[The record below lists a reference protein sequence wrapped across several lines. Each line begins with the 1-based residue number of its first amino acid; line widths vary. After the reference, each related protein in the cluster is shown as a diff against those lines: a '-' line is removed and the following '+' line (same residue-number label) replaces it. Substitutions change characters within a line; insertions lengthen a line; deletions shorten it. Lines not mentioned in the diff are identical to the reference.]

1 MTRILIQVVLT
12 LSVLFAS
19 LYVTFY
25 ASHLQEPFELKIK
38 DQMML
43 WRGELPA
50 DPAIVVIDIDE
61 KSLKEIGQWPWPR
74 DQVSALLKGL
84 ADLEVGMIG
93 MDVVFAEPDN
103 SSPKR
108 VFERLGLPTQDLP
121 DFDAMLAQSV
131 AETPTILGYV
141 FIQNPDPVMPG
152 AAPTSQAIIVE
163 RDKPNASY
171 LFKPYRTVLNIPQV
185 QNSAYSSGYFN
196 TLPDSDGVVRSVPL
210 VMEYEGMLFPALSLE
225 MMRIILGDNRLTVQ
239 YENNGVESVY
249 IGDLRIP
256 TDTYG
261 RLLLN
266 FRGESY
272 RYQYI
277 SATDII
283 HGRVSAE
290 QVAGKIALV
299 GTSAAGLLDLRA
311 TPFDSVYPG
320 VEVHATALDNILN
333 QEFIAKP
340 MWVLGADLVSIV
352 LLSLVV
358 GAMLIWLGSIAG
370 FLVATGLFLSIGF
383 GHYYAFTQQGLLLNT
398 IMPMFVLVGLFLLGT
413 VVNYFYESQQKA
425 RIKSRFAQ
433 KVSAAVVE
441 ELINHPDD
449 LVLEGREQDIS
460 ILFSDIRGFTNLSET
475 MGSAQALIQLL
486 NRYMTPMVEVITR
499 HQGTVDK
506 FIGDAI
512 MAYWNAPLPIKNHAD
527 EALQAAIEQIFAL
540 EDLNQ
545 QLTLD
550 GLPNLKI
557 GIGLNSGLA
566 VVGEMGS
573 LGRSDYTVIGDSV
586 NLASRAEGLCK
597 PYGAQI
603 VLTEFTL
610 AALQNPQSYKIRLL
624 DKVRVKGKVQPVS
637 VYECLGDQHQAWYD
651 YQEAEAQGY
660 NLAQDAYHQAC
671 FDQALNL
678 FEALHKDYPQTLY
691 AMYVERCRHYI
702 ENPPPNFDGV
712 FTLTTK

>member
-1 MTRILIQVVLT
+1 MTRVIIQVVLT
-12 LSVLFAS
+12 LSVLLAS
-19 LYVTFY
+19 LYITLY
-25 ASHLQEPFELKIK
+25 APHLQEPFELKIK
-38 DQMML
+38 DQMMI

-50 DPAIVVIDIDE
+50 DPAIVIIDIDE
-61 KSLKEIGQWPWPR
+61 QSLKEIGQWPWPR

-84 ADLEVGMIG
+84 ADLDVGMIG
-93 MDVVFAEPDN
+93 LDVVFAEADN

-108 VFERLGLPTQDLP
+108 VFERLGMQAENLP
-121 DFDAMLAQSV
+121 DFDAMLAQAV

-141 FIQNPDPVMPG
+141 FIQNPDPVAPG
-152 AAPTSQAIIVE
+152 DAPRSQAIIVE
-163 RDKPNASY
+163 RDKPDASY
-171 LFKPYRTVLNIPQV
+171 LFKPYRTVLNIPEV

-196 TLPDSDGVVRSVPL
+196 TIPDTDGVVRSVPL
-210 VMEYEGMLFPALSLE
+210 VMEYDGMLFPALSLE
-225 MMRIILGDNRLTVQ
+225 MMRIILGENRLTIQ

-256 TDTYG
+256 TDTHG
-261 RLLLN
+261 RLLLS

-272 RYQYI
+272 RYEYI

-283 HGRVSAE
+283 HGRIPAE

-311 TPFDSVYPG
+311 TPFDNVYPG

-340 MWVLGADLVSIV
+340 MWVLGADFLSIV
-352 LLSLVV
+352 FLSLVV
-358 GAMLIWLGSIAG
+358 GAMLIWLGSVAG
-370 FLVATGLFLSIGF
+370 FLVGASLFFGIGF

-398 IMPMFVLVGLFLLGT
+398 VMPMFVLVGLFLLGI

-425 RIKSRFAQ
+425 RIKNRFAQ

-441 ELINHPDD
+441 ELINHPDN
-449 LVLEGREQDIS
+449 LVLEGREQEVTIF
-460 ILFSDIRGFTNLSET
+460 FSDIRGFTHLSEN
-475 MGSAQALIQLL
+475 MGSAQALIKLL

-499 HQGTVDK
+499 YQGTVDK

-512 MAYWNAPLPIKNHAD
+512 MAYWNAPLPIEQHAD
-527 EALQAAIEQIFAL
+527 QALKAAIEQIFAL
-540 EDLNQ
+540 DALNQ
-545 QLTLD
+545 QLTQE

-557 GIGLNSGLA
+557 GIGLNTGLS

-573 LGRSDYTVIGDSV
+573 IGRSDYTVIGDPV
-586 NLASRAEGLCK
+586 NLASRAEGLSK

-610 AALQNPQSYKIRLL
+610 AALQDPQQYKIRFL
-624 DKVRVKGKVQPVS
+624 DKVRVKGKTQPVS
-637 VYECLGDQHQAWYD
+637 VYECLGDKHQAWYD
-651 YQEAEAQGY
+651 YQEPEAQRY
-660 NLAQDAYHQAC
+660 NQAQDAYHQAC
-671 FDQALNL
+671 FDEALRL
-678 FEALHKDYPQTLY
+678 FEALQNDYPQTLY
-691 AMYVERCRHYI
+691 AMYVERCQHYI
-702 ENPPPNFDGV
+702 ENTPSDFDGV
-712 FTLTTK
+712 FTLSNK